1 MSAGR
6 VVLITGTRK
15 GIGRHLAERFVK
27 GGDRVVG
34 VSRGA
39 PDWTLDG
46 YEHFCADVADE
57 RAVKELFLTVRQRHG
72 RLDALINN
80 AGIASMNH
88 VLLTPAATLRAIL
101 ETNVIGTFLFCRE
114 AARLMTAPGAPG
126 ETRRGGRIVNFATV
140 ATPLKL
146 EGEAAYAASK
156 AAVVSL
162 TEILARELAPFGIT
176 VNAVG
181 PTPIDTDLIKS
192 VPKAKMDA
200 LIARQAIPRM
210 GTMDDVANVVDFFL
224 RAESDFVTGQ
234 VVYLGGV

>member
-1 MSAGR
+1 MNARR

-15 GIGRHLAERFVK
+15 GIGRFLAERYAHA
-27 GGDRVVG
+27 GDHVVG
-34 VSRGA
+34 VSRTA
-39 PDWTLDG
+39 PDWKLDG

-57 RAVKELFLTVRQRHG
+57 RAVQALFHEVRKRHG
-72 RLDALINN
+72 RLDALVNN

-88 VLLTPAATLRAIL
+88 ALLMPLATLRSIL
-101 ETNVIGTFLFCRE
+101 ETNVVGTFLFCRE
-114 AARLMTAPGAPG
+114 AARLMGD
-126 ETRRGGRIVNFATV
+126 RGGRIVNFATV

-146 EGEAAYAASK
+146 EGESAYAASK

-162 TEILARELAPFGIT
+162 TEVLARELAPFRIT

-181 PTPIDTDLIKS
+181 PTPIDTDLIRG
-192 VPKAKMDA
+192 VPKAKMEA
-200 LIARQAIPRM
+200 LLARQAIPRM
-210 GTMDDVANVVDFFL
+210 GTLEDVANVVDFFL